1 MIAIGVQSTRAK
13 IGGVIE
19 APFANATDGV
29 IYGKK
34 AAATVEIYEDYACQ
48 ECREF
53 AQSVDHRLQ
62 NDVRANLA
70 EVRNLSSGRSVRANL
85 AEVRYHPIAVLDS
98 ESPNRYSTRA
108 ASAALCASDQGDD
121 PFVTYR
127 STLYGTLGGKPI
139 QPAPG
144 EPGPTNVKLAALG
157 APMKLTSKNATT
169 FQRCVASGQYETL
182 TQQMTD
188 TASKRGVAGPFAV
201 FVNGTRLSHPSAASL
216 FAAIA
221 VADKNG
227 PPPQPSKTPTPTP
240 SSAIPSTS
248 PASSSPA
255 GSPSPS
261 SASPSPSA

>member
-1 MIAIGVQSTRAK
+1 
-13 IGGVIE
+13 
-19 APFANATDGV
+19 V

-62 NDVRANLA
+62 S
-70 EVRNLSSGRSVRANL
+70 EVQANL

-98 ESPNRYSTRA
+98 ESPNQYSTRA

-127 STLYGTLGGKPI
+127 STLYGTLDGKPI

-144 EPGPTNVKLAALG
+144 EPGPTNVKLVALG
-157 APMKLTSKNATT
+157 EPMKLTSKNQTT
-169 FQRCVASGQYETL
+169 FRRCVLSGQYATL

-240 SSAIPSTS
+240 SSPAPSSTAPATS
-248 PASSSPA
+248 PS
-255 GSPSPS
+255 GSPSS
-261 SASPSPSA
+261 SASASPSA